1 MTHETILSFKT
12 LAPLLLPDLLDLNHL
27 ESIDDY
33 DDYALL
39 AFNLARPT
47 HIEDILDA
55 LEDQMELSI
64 LYHAIL
70 GIAAPREQDTAQLEK
85 GNKGEQGIQDL
96 QRKSESKG
104 ENGQKGVYDEYG
116 EKGEKWKKGGN
127 DEPGEKGGNGDNQNN
142 QPGVKTSYHACAYS
156 NPGFGH
162 MYKVNVQTDHQG
174 MADSLYIFLFE
185 SLEVMLEALKD
196 DLECHQS
203 QEGARFISK
212 MEMGR
217 FVADFM

>member
-1 MTHETILSFKT
+1 MTPETILSFKT
-12 LAPLLLPDLLDLNHL
+12 LAPLLLPELLDLNHL

-47 HIEDILDA
+47 HIEEILDA
-55 LEDQMELSI
+55 LEDQMELSV
-64 LYHAIL
+64 LYHVIL
-70 GIAAPREQDTAQLEK
+70 
-85 GNKGEQGIQDL
+85 
-96 QRKSESKG
+96 SSH
-104 ENGQKGVYDEYG
+104 
-116 EKGEKWKKGGN
+116 
-127 DEPGEKGGNGDNQNN
+127 
-142 QPGVKTSYHACAYS
+142 HACAYS

-162 MYKVNVQTDHQG
+162 MYKVNVQTDRQG
-174 MADSLYIFLFE
+174 MADSLYISLFE
-185 SLEVMLEALKD
+185 SLEVMLEALTD

-203 QEGARFISK
+203 QTGARFISK